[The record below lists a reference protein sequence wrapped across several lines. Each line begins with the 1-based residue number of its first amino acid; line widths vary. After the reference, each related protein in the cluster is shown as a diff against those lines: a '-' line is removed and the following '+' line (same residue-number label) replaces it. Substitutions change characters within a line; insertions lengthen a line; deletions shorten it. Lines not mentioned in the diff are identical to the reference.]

1 MLVLLCRDSCLPIC
15 LPCIGSVIFLYFI
28 SKAFIKFLMLIKH
41 HTHHRLWKIVYKL
54 HVGMKKESIEAAS
67 KNSVSWTANQW
78 AELVAHPDTRGQFH
92 DCLLN
97 LEENEGFYLLSAL
110 ANMTVTREPAESEF
124 IQVCDILA
132 VFR

>member
-1 MLVLLCRDSCLPIC
+1 MVQ
-15 LPCIGSVIFLYFI
+15 
-28 SKAFIKFLMLIKH
+28 SKLIKH
-41 HTHHRLWKIVYKL
+41 YSHHRLWKIVYKL

-67 KNSVSWTANQW
+67 KNMMNRTASQW

-110 ANMTVTREPAESEF
+110 ANMTVTREPTESEF
-124 IQVCDILA
+124 IQVCDTVNVLLFWVGCYTYEIEH
-132 VFR
+132 FFCIFSNHGGS

>member
-1 MLVLLCRDSCLPIC
+1 MVQN
-15 LPCIGSVIFLYFI
+15 
-28 SKAFIKFLMLIKH
+28 KLIKH
-41 HTHHRLWKIVYKL
+41 YSHHRLWKIVYKL

-67 KNSVSWTANQW
+67 KNMMNRTASQW

-110 ANMTVTREPAESEF
+110 ANMTVTREPTESEF
-124 IQVCDILA
+124 IQVCPTVNVLLLWEGCYTHEIEY
-132 VFR
+132 FFCIFSNRGGS

>member
-1 MLVLLCRDSCLPIC
+1 MVQ
-15 LPCIGSVIFLYFI
+15 
-28 SKAFIKFLMLIKH
+28 SKLIKH
-41 HTHHRLWKIVYKL
+41 YSHHRLWKIVYKL

-67 KNSVSWTANQW
+67 KNMMNRTASQW

-110 ANMTVTREPAESEF
+110 ANMTVTREPTESEF
-124 IQVCDILA
+124 IQVCDTVNVLLFWAGCYTHEIEH
-132 VFR
+132 FFCIFSNHGGS